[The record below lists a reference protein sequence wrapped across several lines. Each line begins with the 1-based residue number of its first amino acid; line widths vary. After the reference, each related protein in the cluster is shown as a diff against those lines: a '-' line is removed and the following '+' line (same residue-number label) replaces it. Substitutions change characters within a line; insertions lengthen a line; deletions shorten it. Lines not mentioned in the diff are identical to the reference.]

1 MFGMISNSVERTFKV
16 AYNLLGIAEDESEI
30 LALKS
35 KAKKAKDFT
44 KIAQELNDVSKNQ
57 ELINKLLYPVE

>member
-16 AYNLLGIAEDESEI
+16 AYNLLGIAEDESET

-35 KAKKAKDFT
+35 KAKKAKEFA
-44 KIAQELNDVSKNQ
+44 KIASELQDVSKNQ